1 MGVPIPV
8 IDLFA
13 GPGGLG
19 EGFSSVEDSHG
30 DPVFQVVMSIE
41 MEKYAHDT
49 LRLRSFARKIFRDG
63 AYPSEYLR
71 YVQSPTKKNRDE
83 MIARFP
89 EEWEQADT
97 EALQATLKEGDDT
110 LVDLAKERLDSY
122 PGYRENR
129 TLVLIG
135 GPPCQ
140 AYSLVGRARRTHDQE
155 KLQADVKQTLYK
167 CYLRFIEVLKPT
179 VFVMENVKGI
189 LSAVH
194 YGHGVFANIERD
206 MREAGYSIYSLATE
220 DPEDPK
226 DFVVHAENYGIP
238 QARHRVILLGIRNGE
253 KAERPGILE
262 KAKKAEKVT
271 VSDALRGIPAVR
283 SGLSRRSESQ
293 SAVEWAPYVKDAARR
308 LLGIEECAELKPEL
322 TRVIEG
328 NLPVSQSADTVT
340 DSQKNNTHNDWYRG
354 RLKGSRILLNHHA
367 RNHMPS
373 DLDRYLFCAAFADHH
388 GRVAKL
394 YDFPIVL
401 LPHHKNVEGIREGK
415 EVIFPDRFHVQ
426 LAKECSTTVTS
437 HISKDGHY
445 FIHPDYMQ
453 CRSLTVREAA
463 RLQTFPDDYF
473 FEGNRTV
480 QFQQVGNA
488 VPPLLAKEIAT
499 IVASYLELR

>member
-1 MGVPIPV
+1 MGIPIPV

-19 EGFSSVEDSHG
+19 EGFSSVTDSHG
-30 DPVFQVVMSIE
+30 DSVFQIVMSIE
-41 MEKYAHDT
+41 MEKHAHDT

-71 YVQSPTKKNRDE
+71 YVQSPTEKNRDV
-83 MIARFP
+83 MISRFP
-89 EEWEQADT
+89 EEWEEADT
-97 EALQATLKEGDDT
+97 EALQATLKERDDS

-122 PGYRENR
+122 PGYRENK

-140 AYSLVGRARRTHDQE
+140 AYSLAGRARRTHDQE

-167 CYLRFIEVLKPT
+167 CYLRFIEVLQPS

-206 MREAGYSIYSLATE
+206 MREAGYSIHSLVT
-220 DPEDPK
+220 DNPEEPK
-226 DFVVHAENYGIP
+226 DFVVPSERYGIP
-238 QARHRVILLGIRNGE
+238 QARHRVILLGTKNGE
-253 KAERPGILE
+253 KTEEPGILQ
-262 KAKKAEKVT
+262 T
-271 VSDALRGIPAVR
+271 VKEEVAIRDVLRGIPKVR
-283 SGLSRRSESQ
+283 SGLSRRPESQ
-293 SAVEWAPYVKDAARR
+293 SAVEWAQYVKGAARR
-308 LLGIEECAELKPEL
+308 LLRIEECADLKPEL
-322 TRVIEG
+322 TRVIER

-340 DSQKNNTHNDWYRG
+340 NSQKNNIYNWWYRS
-354 RLKGSRILLNHHA
+354 RLHGSRILLNHHA
-367 RNHMPS
+367 RSHMPS
-373 DLDRYLFCAAFADHH
+373 DLDRYLFCAAFADHY
-388 GRVAKL
+388 GRAAKL
-394 YDFPIVL
+394 YDFPIAL
-401 LPHHKNVEGIREGK
+401 LPHHKNVEGIRKGK

-426 LAKECSTTVTS
+426 LAKKCSSTVTS

-445 FIHPDYMQ
+445 FIHPDYLQ

-488 VPPLLAKEIAT
+488 VPPLLAWKIAMV
-499 IVASYLELR
+499 VASYLELV